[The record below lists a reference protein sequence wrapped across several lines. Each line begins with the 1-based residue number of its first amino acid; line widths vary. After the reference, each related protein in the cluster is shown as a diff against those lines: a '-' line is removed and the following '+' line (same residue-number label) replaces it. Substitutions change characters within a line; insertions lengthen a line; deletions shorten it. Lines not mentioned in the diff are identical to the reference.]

1 MNTDGK
7 HEDGNSAETAGNQRS
22 VWKTLRPCVLDA
34 VLAAGALT
42 AAGFAVAGAMEKTG
56 WNMRSGGYEDLSRSG
71 VEEKNNPEKI
81 DFLRKHLPENAT
93 CHLWSDP
100 QKEARIDDICLE
112 CQVADIDYAL
122 YPITLT
128 YGFDDFK
135 SGADY
140 ILCPTSDYEDMKLY
154 MVFFGLDECYE
165 EIASSRKADMTL
177 LKRK

>member
-7 HEDGNSAETAGNQRS
+7 HEEGNSAETAESRPGF
-22 VWKTLRPCVLDA
+22 WKTLRPRVLDA
-34 VLAAGALT
+34 VLAAGALA
-42 AAGFAVAGAMEKTG
+42 AAGFAVAEAVEKTG
-56 WNMRSGGYEDLSRSG
+56 WNMESGGYGDLSRSG
-71 VEEKNNPEKI
+71 VEKNYPATI

-112 CQVADIDYAL
+112 CRVADMDYAL

-165 EIASSRKADMTL
+165 ETASSRKADMTL